1 MGAADSTVKVDKITK
16 YDGKDPKR
24 SEKDINDGRYFE
36 PTLAIAWLIGN
47 SKYDNVRKAGKTAYL
62 DID

>member
-1 MGAADSTVKVDKITK
+1 
-16 YDGKDPKR
+16 
-24 SEKDINDGRYFE
+24 
-36 PTLAIAWLIGN
+36 LIGN